1 MVTHDSDTGLT
12 RAPLDAH
19 VNRNHANADPASA
32 STAELVSR
40 AAQQVTTLVRDE
52 LALAKAEM
60 AAKGRRAGL
69 GGGLLG
75 GAGLL
80 ALYGLA
86 LLLTLAVVLLALV
99 WPTWLAVLVVMLVVF
114 GAAAVAALVGRRQL
128 QKAAPAVPSESAAR
142 LAVDVAT
149 VKSAVREGRQ
159 R

>member
-1 MVTHDSDTGLT
+1 MVAHDVDTKL
-12 RAPLDAH
+12 
-19 VNRNHANADPASA
+19 NHGEADRASA
-32 STAELVSR
+32 STAELVNR
-40 AAQQVTTLVRDE
+40 AAQQVSTLVRDE

-60 AAKGRRAGL
+60 AAKARRVGL

-75 GAGLL
+75 GAGLF

-99 WPTWLAVLVVMLVVF
+99 WPVWLAVLVVMLLVF
-114 GAAAVAALVGRRQL
+114 AAAATAALLGRRQL
-128 QKAAPAVPSESAAR
+128 RQAAPAVPTESAAR
-142 LAVDVAT
+142 LADDVAT